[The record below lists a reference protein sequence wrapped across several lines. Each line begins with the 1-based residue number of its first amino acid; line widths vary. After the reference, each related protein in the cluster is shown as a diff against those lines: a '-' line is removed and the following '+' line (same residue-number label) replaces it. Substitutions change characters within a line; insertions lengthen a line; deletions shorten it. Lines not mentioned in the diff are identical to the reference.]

1 MDHYLQQTLLSS
13 SKKSYTLNYRFFP
26 VPTNSYSKEHY
37 IMFKKT
43 ALLAFTAFTLVGCQQ
58 TQTAFNFSPSKL
70 DYKQQI
76 KDGSKLPFEVADLLP
91 EDKVTT
97 TTRALVAEAIV
108 KLDKGELEDASHL
121 LNTALKMDLSN
132 SHLHFVNAL
141 TYHLM
146 AKGGNAKNYEYAEQG
161 YQMAYKFDNSNVLAK
176 YYLGLSYL
184 DQRKF
189 KEAQATLA
197 AAAVMDE
204 HDADILYDFARA
216 SYYAGDARTAKAS
229 LDKIAAL
236 DMGLEDQEKFLR
248 ANIMTNAALDRPA
261 EANKLLAK
269 FIDTPETYEFL
280 NKRVESWGRFH
291 KAVKSGGDAN
301 AISPLAGNI
310 LQAQLLPS
318 GAGVPTIPGADT
330 SDIEDLGADDS
341 FVNSDMVVVDVVII
355 RTQEDISSNRG
366 LNLLSG
372 LELQF
377 GDPLTNT
384 AGWSFGTTNIDDNTS
399 ANSDTDTRTLSSL
412 ISIPAVNYSLNIF
425 NTLDSRNEILA
436 SPSLVALANEKSE
449 FFSGVDVVAAAVSGG
464 DGSSISVNKQ
474 IGVKLGVTP
483 EFLPDNKVK
492 LQVEAERTFL
502 TSPSSSVQF
511 EFRLDTSNT
520 NVNANVVMEFGET
533 LILSGLSEKETENSR
548 DAVPLLGDIPVMQ
561 YLFSNEAKRDYRKS
575 VLIMLTPRRAQYA
588 NRSAEE
594 RARAESML
602 SDFEKSL
609 STFESRNENW
619 FVPRATMADIV
630 TTTGKNALFNEY
642 RTGDFQL
649 ESWNTR
655 DTHEKRLKQ
664 ALDFLFY

>member
-1 MDHYLQQTLLSS
+1 MY
-13 SKKSYTLNYRFFP
+13 
-26 VPTNSYSKEHY
+26 
-37 IMFKKT
+37 KKT
-43 ALLAFTAFTLVGCQQ
+43 TLLAFTALTLMSCQQ
-58 TQTAFNFSPSKL
+58 TTSSSSGFSPFNFSSSGLNYEK
-70 DYKQQI
+70 QI
-76 KDGSKLPFEVADLLP
+76 KDGSKLPFNVAELLP
-91 EDKVTT
+91 EDKVNT
-97 TTRALVAEAIV
+97 TTRALVAEAVV
-108 KLDKGELEDASHL
+108 KLDKGKLDDASQL
-121 LNTALKMDLSN
+121 LNTALRMDLGN

-146 AKGGNAKNYEYAEQG
+146 AKGGNAKNFEYAEQG
-161 YQMAYKFDNSNVLAK
+161 YQMAYKFDDSNVLAK

-189 KEAQATLA
+189 KEAQAELA

-204 HDADILYDFARA
+204 HDPEILYDLARA
-216 SYYAGDARTAKAS
+216 SYYAGDPRTAKAS

-236 DMGLEDQEKFLR
+236 DMALEDEEKFLR
-248 ANIMTNAALDRPA
+248 ANVLTNAALDRPA

-269 FIDTPETYEFL
+269 FLDKPDTYKFL
-280 NKRVESWGRFH
+280 SRRVSSWERHH
-291 KAVKSGGDAN
+291 KAVKNGDIHNAVLPSGGKLQ
-301 AISPLAGNI
+301 LA
-310 LQAQLLPS
+310 QALPV
-318 GAGVPTIPGADT
+318 GAGVPAIPGADVGLNT
-330 SDIEDLGADDS
+330 DGEFSDNSS

-384 AGWSFGTTNIDDNTS
+384 AGWSFGTTNIDDNTP
-399 ANSDTDTRTLSSL
+399 ANNDTKTRTLSSL

-464 DGSSISVNKQ
+464 DGSSISVNKK

-483 EFLPDNKVK
+483 EFLPDDQIK

-520 NVNANVVMEFGET
+520 NVNANVVMKFGET

-561 YLFSNEAKRDYRKS
+561 YLFSNEAKRDFRKS
-575 VLIMLTPRRAQYA
+575 VLIMLTPRRAQYV
-588 NRSAEE
+588 NRSPEE
-594 RARAESML
+594 RKRAEAML
-602 SDFEKSL
+602 SNFEKSL

-619 FVPRATMADIV
+619 FAPRGTMDTIIE
-630 TTTGKNALFNEY
+630 TTKTNALFNEY
-642 RTGDFQL
+642 KTGDFEL

>member
-1 MDHYLQQTLLSS
+1 
-13 SKKSYTLNYRFFP
+13 
-26 VPTNSYSKEHY
+26 
-37 IMFKKT
+37 MFKKT
-43 ALLAFTAFTLVGCQQ
+43 TLLAFTALALTSCQQ
-58 TQTAFNFSPSKL
+58 SNFTSSGFAPFDFLSNGL
-70 DYKQQI
+70 GYQKQL
-76 KDGSKLPFEVADLLP
+76 KDGSKLPFHVADLLP
-91 EDKVTT
+91 KDKVNT
-97 TTRALVAEAIV
+97 TTRALVAEAMV
-108 KLDKGELEDASHL
+108 KIDKGELDDASML
-121 LNTALKMDLSN
+121 LNTALKMDLNN
-132 SHLHFVNAL
+132 SQLHFMNAL

-146 AKGGNAKNYEYAEQG
+146 AKGGNAKNFEYAEQG
-161 YQMAYKFDNSNVLAK
+161 YQMAYKFDSSNVLAK
-176 YYLGLSYL
+176 YYLGLTYL

-189 KEAQATLA
+189 KEAQAELA

-204 HDADILYDFARA
+204 HDAEILYDLARA
-216 SYYAGDARTAKAS
+216 SYYAGDARTSKAA

-236 DMGLEDQEKFLR
+236 DMSIDDEEKFLR
-248 ANIMTNAALDRPA
+248 ANILANAALDRPA

-269 FIDTPETYEFL
+269 FIDQPDTYKFL
-280 NKRVESWGRFH
+280 SRRVASWDRHH
-291 KAVKSGGDAN
+291 KAVKNGDIHHAV
-301 AISPLAGNI
+301 
-310 LQAQLLPS
+310 LPS
-318 GAGVPTIPGADT
+318 GGEMHLAQALPAGADIPSIPGAEVGMSSSGDY
-330 SDIEDLGADDS
+330 ADNSS

-366 LNLLSG
+366 MNLLSG

-377 GDPLTNT
+377 GDPLTN
-384 AGWSFGTTNIDDNTS
+384 ASGWSFGTTNIDDNTA
-399 ANSDTDTRTLSSL
+399 ANNDTKTRTLSSL

-464 DGSSISVNKQ
+464 DGSSISVNKK

-483 EFLPDNKVK
+483 EFLPDDQIK

-520 NVNANVVMEFGET
+520 NVNANVVMKFGET
-533 LILSGLSEKETENSR
+533 LILSGLSEKETESSR

-575 VLIMLTPRRAQYA
+575 VLIMLTPRRAQYV
-588 NRSAEE
+588 NRSPEE
-594 RARAESML
+594 RKRAESKL

-619 FVPRATMADIV
+619 FVPRGTMDRIIE
-630 TTTGKNALFNEY
+630 TTEANALFNEFK
-642 RTGDFQL
+642 TGDFEL

-655 DTHEKRLKQ
+655 NTHEKRLKQ
-664 ALDFLFY
+664 ALDFMFY